1 VDSFSAGAKL
11 PALSLSETKL
21 EEPSSPSTACFP
33 SFPLDQVET
42 ATASPVDETLCRPNE
57 LSDELL
63 LVGVC
68 ANDREAVAALF
79 RRYTAIIRS
88 IGNRI
93 LRDDAEAEDLV
104 QEVFLYL
111 FRRSSAFDRR
121 KGSARSWIVQNTYY
135 RAINRRRYLS
145 SRHQLFSTVP
155 KPAVDPE
162 VRAQDS
168 RSSETAIFEGA
179 LVQEIL
185 KSLTAEQFET
195 MRLFFFEGY
204 TLAEISENLDQP
216 LGNVRHHYYRGL
228 NKLRAR
234 LFLE

>member
-1 VDSFSAGAKL
+1 MSS
-11 PALSLSETKL
+11 
-21 EEPSSPSTACFP
+21 SSPTARSP
-33 SFPLDQVET
+33 TFPLDQVET
-42 ATASPVDETLCRPNE
+42 ATASPVDEALCRPNE

-63 LVGVC
+63 LAGVC
-68 ANDREAVAALF
+68 ANDREAVAILF
-79 RRYTAIIRS
+79 RRYAAIIRS
-88 IGNRI
+88 IGKRI

-111 FRRSSAFDRR
+111 FRRSSTFDRR
-121 KGSARSWIVQNTYY
+121 KGSARSWIVQNIYY

-145 SRHQLFSTVP
+145 SRHHLFGTAP

-162 VRAQDS
+162 ARAKDN
-168 RSSETAIFEGA
+168 RNSETAIFEGA
-179 LVQEIL
+179 LVQEIF
-185 KSLTAEQFET
+185 KSLTPEQFET

-204 TLAEISENLDQP
+204 TLAEISENLGQP

-228 NKLRAR
+228 NRLRTR